1 MPRLT
6 NALLGV
12 LLAGSAI
19 AHAESNERIACHLG
33 YGGDSSIVEARPTAS
48 PYTVAPVDVG
58 SYLQFRIVFRTEP
71 ADLASIKLYAYGN
84 YEDSRSLIQQATY
97 HYPPLVHDRSY
108 GFTGLHRVYE
118 PRYGLELE
126 YWCELKQE
134 ISK

>member
-6 NALLGV
+6 NALLGI

-71 ADLASIKLYAYGN
+71 ADLASIKHAYGN
-84 YEDSRSLIQQATY
+84 AIA
-97 HYPPLVHDRSY
+97 VH
-108 GFTGLHRVYE
+108 
-118 PRYGLELE
+118 
-126 YWCELKQE
+126 
-134 ISK
+134 